1 MIRLKIEGMTCG
13 HCVQHVKTALLGVPG
28 VQAAEVDLKS
38 RSAQVTGLADPSALI
53 AAVEEEG
60 YQASQETL

>member
-28 VQAAEVDLKS
+28 VQGAEVDLKGG
-38 RSAQVTGLADPSALI
+38 SAQVTGQADPSALI

-60 YQASQETL
+60 FQASRDIL

>member
-13 HCVQHVKTALLGVPG
+13 HCVQHVKTALLEVPG
-28 VQAAEVDLKS
+28 VQAAEVALETGT
-38 RSAQVTGLADPSALI
+38 AQVTGLTDPSALI

-60 YQASQETL
+60 YKASLAPL